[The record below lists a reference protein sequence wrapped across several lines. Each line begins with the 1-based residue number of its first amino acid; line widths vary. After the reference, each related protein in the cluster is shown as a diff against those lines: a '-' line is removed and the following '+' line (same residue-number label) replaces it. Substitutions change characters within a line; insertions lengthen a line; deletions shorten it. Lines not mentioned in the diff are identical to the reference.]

1 MSVKPEGTLTRDE
14 VKALLKNDR
23 GARLKYIA
31 AAIEFYEK
39 VGIKIDDNM
48 LKDFDEDA
56 IKAVTGGG
64 GGGTNII
71 AIF

>member
-1 MSVKPEGTLTRDE
+1 MTKNELRQ
-14 VKALLKNDR
+14 LLSTSR
-23 GARLKYIA
+23 AARLKYIA
-31 AAIEFYEK
+31 AALDFYAR
-39 VGIKIDDNM
+39 VGIDVDDAL

-56 IKAVTGGG
+56 VKAVTGGG